1 MAGWDELGTGGKA
14 AIGAGALAVVAVV
27 AMALWPTPKPQP
39 PVVETVADVVAPP
52 SAMTDAMTEAKP
64 DVNAGAVSQVPDAPV
79 PAPPRF
85 DVVRVEQDGSTL
97 VAGKAAPQAAVSV
110 LVDADVVS
118 TVMADGGG
126 GFAALFS
133 LSPSAQPRLVTLRMR
148 LPDGVEVASEEQVIL
163 SPVDVAPAPSMV
175 AAPEAPLT
183 PMAEAAAVVAT
194 VQSPAPALA
203 PPAALPLEEG
213 LQGGQAALP
222 APVVEPVPVVPLETA
237 PVADATA
244 PQPAEQN
251 PPAAEVAE
259 ADKAEVQPAAILM
272 GPEGVRVLQPGA
284 SAPAGVVSPVM
295 IDAISY
301 TAVGAVQLGG
311 RGMAGAVVR
320 IYLDGLFLAEFLV
333 NTDGGWSGVLP
344 DVAPGLHS
352 LRADQI
358 DASGKVTARFE
369 TPFQR
374 EAPDSLAAIA
384 EIAPA
389 VDAKPELLPEQP
401 AAVSKLAPD
410 PMDATQKAVTTDAPQ
425 PSTPAVQPVI
435 APQVAG
441 SSVVGAAPVAVTPPL
456 ASASPAAPVV
466 APVQAVATAAPVT
479 VTVQPGFTLWAIARD
494 QFGDGIQYV
503 QVYEANRDRI
513 RDPDLIYPGQVFT
526 LPQIPAQAQP

>member
-14 AIGAGALAVVAVV
+14 AFGAGALTVVAVV
-27 AMALWPTPKPQP
+27 AVTLWPTTKLPP
-39 PVVETVADVVAPP
+39 PVVEAPADVVAPLP
-52 SAMTDAMTEAKP
+52 ALTDPTPEGT
-64 DVNAGAVSQVPDAPV
+64 AGTVLPVPDGPAPA

-85 DVVRVEQDGSTL
+85 DVVRVDPDGSTL
-97 VAGKAAPQAAVSV
+97 IAGQAAPHAAVSV

-118 TVMADGGG
+118 TVMANGSG

-133 LSPSAQPRLVTLRMR
+133 LAPSAQPRLVTLRMR
-148 LPDGVEVASEEQVIL
+148 LPDGVEVTSEEQVIL

-175 AAPEAPLT
+175 AAPNAPLP
-183 PMAEAAAVVAT
+183 PMTDATAVVAT
-194 VQSPAPALA
+194 AQSPSPALA
-203 PPAALPLEEG
+203 PPAGLLPEDG
-213 LQGGQAALP
+213 LQAGPAALP
-222 APVVEPVPVVPLETA
+222 APAAEPVPVAPMQTA
-237 PVADATA
+237 PVADAPT
-244 PQPAEQN
+244 PQQPEQAV
-251 PPAAEVAE
+251 PAADVA
-259 ADKAEVQPAAILM
+259 AANAEVQPAAILM
-272 GPEGVRVLQPGA
+272 GPEGVRVLQPGPV
-284 SAPAGVVSPVM
+284 APAGVVSPVM

-320 IYLDGLFLAEFLV
+320 IYLDGRLLAEFLV
-333 NTDGGWSGVLP
+333 NADGGWTGVLP

-374 EAPDSLAAIA
+374 EAPADLAAIA
-384 EIAPA
+384 AVAPTEEA
-389 VDAKPELLPEQP
+389 QPVPEQP
-401 AAVSKLAPD
+401 TALSDVAPD
-410 PMDATQKAVTTDAPQ
+410 PMDAAQKIVIADAPQ
-425 PSTPAVQPVI
+425 PATSAAQPVTV
-435 APQVAG
+435 PPVAG
-441 SSVVGAAPVAVTPPL
+441 SSSVGVAPAAATPPL
-456 ASASPAAPVV
+456 ASAKPAAPVV
-466 APVQAVATAAPVT
+466 APVQGTAVAAPVT

-513 RDPDLIYPGQVFT
+513 RDPDLIYPGQVFA